1 MTNEPG
7 TAWLPAPVI
16 GFSTLSLSCFTHLSC
31 ELTLFSVS
39 VRTAASPPPRVFGFF
54 VFGIY
59 EFMDF
64 TTLCFC
70 ILASIVVSLWS
81 SQHKQNSCK
90 KQFLICSFLC
100 PLTQTGTFFMTSS
113 TDCNILQ

>member
-39 VRTAASPPPRVFGFF
+39 VRTAAFPPWVFGFF

-59 EFMDF
+59 EFTDF

-81 SQHKQNSCK
+81 SQQKTKQ
-90 KQFLICSFLC
+90 L
-100 PLTQTGTFFMTSS
+100 
-113 TDCNILQ
+113 